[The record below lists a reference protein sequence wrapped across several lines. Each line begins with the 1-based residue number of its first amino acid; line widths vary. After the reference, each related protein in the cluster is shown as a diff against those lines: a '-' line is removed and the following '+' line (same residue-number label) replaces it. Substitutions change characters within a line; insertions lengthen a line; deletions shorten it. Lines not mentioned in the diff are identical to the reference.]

1 MEKMTRTILFDD
13 TFFGIAQ
20 TGIARYWEN
29 VLKCLK
35 SSINNSKSEIQVMIL
50 DRTKKVSG
58 LGFPTTPFPVYDKWQ
73 PASDRINLIDIC
85 SSQKVDLF
93 VSSYYTFVPGIK
105 NLLPVYD
112 LIPEQMGF
120 SRLNKTWLERELALH
135 YADYFLSI
143 SDSTSNDLARVY
155 KKDRERIWLAKPGV
169 DRQVFNDFKGGNEP
183 TFAEKRGLNEYIMFV
198 GSRKDYKN
206 GRLLLEFI
214 EKKHDTSLQFVFV
227 GGGPPGEDEL
237 KLVRNFPGKLF
248 FFDLDDAEYSE
259 CLKSALC
266 LVHPSLYEGFGL
278 PILEA
283 LSCGTPVVAL
293 ENSSIRE
300 AGGDLVLY
308 MKHNSL
314 EELQNSICRAE
325 QKSWRDSVD
334 KLGPIRAE
342 SMSWQTTADNVL
354 AAIEETLDSNYSNQ
368 QKERLFEKQTKWSYL
383 TNL

>member
-1 MEKMTRTILFDD
+1 MTRTVLFDD
-13 TFFGIAQ
+13 VFFGIAQ

-35 SSINNSKSEIQVMIL
+35 STINNSKSEIQVVIL
-50 DRTKKVSG
+50 DRTNKVSG
-58 LGFPTTPFPVYDKWQ
+58 LGFPTTPFPAYDKWQ

-85 SSQKVDLF
+85 SSQNVDLF

-112 LIPEQMGF
+112 LIPEEMGF

-135 YADYFLSI
+135 YADHFLSI

-155 KKDRERIWLAKPGV
+155 KKDKERIWLAKPGV
-169 DRQVFNDFKGGNEP
+169 DRQVFNNLKSEHET
-183 TFAEKRGLNEYIMFV
+183 TFPEKRGLNEYIVFV

-214 EKKHDTSLQFVFV
+214 EKNQDTSLQFVFV
-227 GGGPPGEDEL
+227 GGGPPGKDEL
-237 KLVRNFPGKLF
+237 KLARNVPGKLF

-259 CLKSALC
+259 CIKSALC
-266 LVHPSLYEGFGL
+266 LVYPSLYEGFGL

-283 LSCGTPVVAL
+283 LSCGTPVIAL
-293 ENSSIRE
+293 DNSSIRE

-308 MKHNSL
+308 MKHNTL
-314 EELQNSICRAE
+314 EELRTSIYRAE
-325 QKSWRDSVD
+325 QKSWRDLVD

-354 AAIEETLDSNYSNQ
+354 TAIEEALNSDHWNQ
-368 QKERLFEKQTKWSYL
+368 QKESLFEKQTNWSYL